1 MCNEES
7 CEKKTITID
16 SDDTKFLEINT
27 TQYRLNLDIRE
38 ETDLIKCRLPYI
50 TCLLINYFFY
60 NKSPTLYYEG
70 GIWYSTNNIMNI
82 QSQLC
87 LPFSSL
93 IHFSILSL
101 PFAKAAYKILMSK
114 SILSIILPMPSYN
127 YSIYL
132 SE

>member
-70 GIWYSTNNIMNI
+70 GI
-82 QSQLC
+82 
-87 LPFSSL
+87 
-93 IHFSILSL
+93 
-101 PFAKAAYKILMSK
+101 
-114 SILSIILPMPSYN
+114 
-127 YSIYL
+127 
-132 SE
+132 